1 MKRYF
6 CVLILLI
13 FCNLIEA
20 KKPKLISTKRSS
32 DNSKDC
38 RVIGDCVSGK
48 YIKNDTLHLTIY
60 FNNDCQDLSDFRN
73 SFNFHND
80 TLNMK
85 LEDPRIFEQKKP
97 KRNKNGVWVY
107 NIDISRSPCIG
118 GHDIQKLEYKL
129 IGFKNIPKI
138 VELNQ
143 DHLCDCPTKPVKFV
157 LYKNDTINVVNA
169 NGQMDGLWLEFHKN
183 GTISEQRYYNNGL
196 FVKGTT
202 FDKNGKNL
210 HFVGWTADDIMGVY
224 SDTLSH

>member
-1 MKRYF
+1 MKRYI
-6 CVLILLI
+6 CILILLI

-38 RVIGDCVSGK
+38 RVIGDCVSRK
-48 YIKNDTLHLTIY
+48 YIKNDTLLLTIY
-60 FNNDCQDLSDFRN
+60 FNNDCQDLSNFLN

-85 LEDPRIFEQKKP
+85 LEDPAIVEQKP
-97 KRNKNGVWVY
+97 ERNANGNWVY
-107 NIDISRSPCIG
+107 TVDIHRSTCIG
-118 GHDIQKLEYKL
+118 GHDIQKIEYKL
-129 IGFKNIPKI
+129 TGFKKPPKI

-143 DHLCDCPTKPVKFV
+143 DHLCDCPTKPIKFA

-169 NGQMDGLWLEFHKN
+169 NGQMDGLWLEFHEN
-183 GTISEQRYYNNGL
+183 GTISAQRYYNNGL

-210 HFVGWTADDIMGVY
+210 HRVGWSYDDISGAY
-224 SDTLSH
+224 SDTISH